1 MSNTRIVVVGVGGQG
16 VLFASKVL
24 AQAAMAEGNDA
35 VMSEV
40 HGMAQRGG
48 VVVTNLCVGCIQS
61 SLIGATEADIIF
73 AFEPIEAYR
82 QIALAHSKTRIVTN
96 TAPVIPVAVSIGKAK
111 YPNLDDL
118 FGKIR
123 EITPKLTAIDADTLA
138 TEAGSYLTV
147 NTVLLG
153 ALAGTAECP
162 VSKESMLTALKE
174 NVPPK
179 MLEINL
185 AAFEAGYKAGSRV

>member
-1 MSNTRIVVVGVGGQG
+1 MTRIVVVGVGGQG

-24 AQAAMAEGNDA
+24 AQAAMSEGHDA

-48 VVVTNLCVGCIQS
+48 VVVTNLCIGCIQS

-82 QIALAHSKTRIVTN
+82 QIALAHPETRIVTN
-96 TAPVIPVAVSIGKAK
+96 TAPIVPVAVSIGKAK

-123 EITPKLTAIDADTLA
+123 EITPKLTAIDADKMA
-138 TEAGSYLTV
+138 TEAGSYLAV
-147 NTVLLG
+147 NTVQQG
-153 ALAGTAECP
+153 ALAGPADCP
-162 VSKESMLTALKE
+162 VSKDSMVAALKE

-179 MLEINL
+179 MLEVNL
-185 AAFEAGYKAGSRV
+185 KAFELGFNSASE

>member
-1 MSNTRIVVVGVGGQG
+1 MTRIVVVGVGGQG

-48 VVVTNLCVGCIQS
+48 VVVTNLCIGRIQS

-82 QIALAHSKTRIVTN
+82 ALSLANSNTRFVTN
-96 TAPVIPVAVSIGKAK
+96 TAPVVPVAVSIGKAK
-111 YPNLDDL
+111 YPDLDDL
-118 FGKIR
+118 FGQIR
-123 EITPKLTAIDADTLA
+123 AITPKLTTINADELA
-138 TEAGSYLTV
+138 TKAGSYLTV

-153 ALAGTAECP
+153 ALAGTPDCP
-162 VSKESMLTALKE
+162 VSKEALLEALKQ

-179 MLEINL
+179 MLDINL
-185 AAFEAGYKAGSRV
+185 EAFEFGFKAASE

>member
-1 MSNTRIVVVGVGGQG
+1 MTRIVIVGVGGQG

-24 AQAAMAEGNDA
+24 AQAALAEGKSA

-48 VVVTNLCVGCIQS
+48 VVICNLCIGDIQS
-61 SLIGATEADIIF
+61 SLVGLGEADIIF

-82 QIALAHSKTRIVTN
+82 ALPKANKNTRFVTS
-96 TAPVIPVAVSIGKAK
+96 TSPVVPVAVSIGKAK
-111 YPNLDDL
+111 YPDIEDL
-118 FGKIR
+118 FNQIR
-123 EITPKLTAIDADTLA
+123 AVTPKLTTLDADKLA
-138 TEAGSYLTV
+138 IEAGSYLTV

-153 ALAGTAECP
+153 ALAGTEECP
-162 VSKESMLTALKE
+162 VSKEKLLEALKQ

-179 MLEINL
+179 MLDINMK
-185 AAFEAGYKAGSRV
+185 AFESGLRAASE

>member
-82 QIALAHSKTRIVTN
+82 QIALAHSETRIVTN

-111 YPNLDDL
+111 YPDLDGL

-123 EITPKLTAIDADTLA
+123 EITPKLTTIDADTLA

-162 VSKESMLTALKE
+162 VSKDSMLTALKE

-185 AAFEAGYKAGSRV
+185 AAFEAGYLASSK

>member
-1 MSNTRIVVVGVGGQG
+1 MDNTRIVVVGVGGQG

-24 AQAAMAEGNDA
+24 AQAAMAEGKDA

-48 VVVTNLCVGCIQS
+48 VVVTNLCIGCIQS

-82 QIALAHSKTRIVTN
+82 QIALANSGTRFVTN
-96 TAPVIPVAVSIGKAK
+96 TAPVVPVAVSIGKAK
-111 YPNLDDL
+111 YPDLEDL
-118 FGKIR
+118 FGQIR
-123 EITPKLTAIDADTLA
+123 TITPRLTAINADELA
-138 TEAGSYLTV
+138 TEAGSYLAV

-153 ALAGTAECP
+153 ALAGTPDCP
-162 VSKESMLTALKE
+162 VSKESLLEALKN

-179 MLEINL
+179 MLDINL
-185 AAFEAGYKAGSRV
+185 AAFEAGFKAGSE

>member
-1 MSNTRIVVVGVGGQG
+1 MENTRIVVVGVGGQG

-48 VVVTNLCVGCIQS
+48 VVVTNLCIGCIQS

-82 QIALAHSKTRIVTN
+82 QLALAHPETRFVTN

-111 YPNLDDL
+111 YPDLDDL
-118 FGKIR
+118 FGQIR
-123 EITPKLTAIDADTLA
+123 EITPKLTAINADELA
-138 TEAGSYLTV
+138 RKAGSYLTV

-153 ALAGTAECP
+153 ALAGTPDCP
-162 VSKESMLTALKE
+162 VSKDSMLAALKE

-179 MLEINL
+179 MLDINL
-185 AAFEAGYKAGSRV
+185 AAFELGFKSASE

>member
-1 MSNTRIVVVGVGGQG
+1 MGNTRIVIVGVGGQG

-24 AQAAMAEGNDA
+24 AQAAMSEGKDA

-48 VVVTNLCVGCIQS
+48 VVTANLCVGCIQS
-61 SLIGATEADIIF
+61 SLIGKAEADIIF

-82 QIALAHSKTRIVTN
+82 HISLANSNTRFVTN
-96 TAPVIPVAVSIGKAK
+96 TSPVVPVAVSIGKSK
-111 YPNLDDL
+111 YPDIEDL
-118 FGKIR
+118 FSQIR
-123 EITPKLTAIDADTLA
+123 EITPKLTALDADKLA

-153 ALAGTAECP
+153 ALAGTPDCP
-162 VSKESMLTALKE
+162 VSYDSMLAALKE

-179 MLEINL
+179 MMDINL
-185 AAFEAGYKAGSRV
+185 KAFELGFAAATE